1 MKSLVIAVALVAS
14 WLALNAEGSETPWDG
29 AGHENYSSHRSAG
42 RADHAE
48 AKFVMRDEKGN
59 IRCKAVYAPVPIY
72 PKIAPQVRNEG
83 RGLFVLSLRPNGTV
97 SGVVI
102 ERSTGYRELDAAAME
117 ALTRWRFQAKAGVTQ
132 VHIPISFFT
141 RRF

>member
-14 WLALNAEGSETPWDG
+14 WLALNAEGSETPWTG
-29 AGHENYSSHRSAG
+29 AGHENSSHRSAG

-48 AKFVMRDEKGN
+48 AKVVMRDEKGN
-59 IRCKAVYAPVPIY
+59 IICKAVYVSLPTY
-72 PKIAPQVRNEG
+72 PKIAQVRNEG

-132 VHIPISFFT
+132 VHIPINFFT
-141 RRF
+141 RR